1 MGSHVNA
8 IFRIGARSLSM
19 SNAASLRI
27 HVISLLDSLSLKPGE
42 TLVQNCG
49 DSEIG
54 KLVIQTAKERKYKTI
69 SIIDDKPETP
79 DVIEELKAL
88 GGDIVVPES
97 YTKTWYMQRLVGEL
111 NPSAGLNF
119 SDGYQAIAVV
129 RAVAA
134 GGTFLTCGKK
144 LPQYVVFEGADHKPV
159 EWNAFLKEKN
169 LKLKALG
176 M

>member
-1 MGSHVNA
+1 MGSHGNT
-8 IFRIGARSLSM
+8 IFRIGVRSLSM
-19 SNAASLRI
+19 SNVASLRI
-27 HVISLLDSLSLKPGE
+27 NVISLLNSLSLKPGE

-54 KLVIQTAKERKYKTI
+54 RLVIQAAKERKYKTI
-69 SIIDDKPETP
+69 SIIDDKPGIP
-79 DVIEELKAL
+79 AIIEELKAL

-111 NPSAGLNF
+111 RPSAGLDF
-119 SDGYQAIAVV
+119 SDGHQAAVV
-129 RAVAA
+129 VKAVAV
-134 GGTFLTCGKK
+134 GGTFLTYGKK
-144 LPQYVVFEGADHKPV
+144 LPQYVVFEGADSKPV
-159 EWNAFLKEKN
+159 EWSAFVKEKN